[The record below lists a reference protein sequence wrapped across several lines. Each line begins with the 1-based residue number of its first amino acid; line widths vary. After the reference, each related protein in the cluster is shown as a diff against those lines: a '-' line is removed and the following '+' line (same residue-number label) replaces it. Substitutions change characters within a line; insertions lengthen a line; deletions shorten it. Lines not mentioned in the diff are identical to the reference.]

1 MATYAP
7 LAHFTERGIMNVK
20 NTAQREEEFKL
31 MAIRHGAAV
40 RETFWTL
47 GQYDIVAIVE
57 APDEMTMTA
66 LGPQPRRA
74 RLCAHAN
81 TPRIL
86 GNGDADHPAQDGL
99 TASLWTFARR
109 G

>member
-1 MATYAP
+1 MATYVM

-20 NTAQREEEFKL
+20 NTAQRAEEFKL

-47 GQYDIVAIVE
+47 GQYDVVIIVQ

-66 LGPQPRRA
+66 LGLSLGTLGFVRTQTLRA
-74 RLCAHAN
+74 FSEAEMQTVLRKMA
-81 TPRIL
+81 
-86 GNGDADHPAQDGL
+86 
-99 TASLWTFARR
+99 
-109 G
+109 

>member
-1 MATYAP
+1 MATYVM

-20 NTAQREEEFKL
+20 NTAQRAEEFKL

-47 GQYDIVAIVE
+47 GQYDVVVIVQ

-66 LGPQPRRA
+66 LGLSLGTLGFVRTQTLRA
-74 RLCAHAN
+74 FSEAEMQ
-81 TPRIL
+81 TIL
-86 GNGDADHPAQDGL
+86 RKMA
-99 TASLWTFARR
+99 
-109 G
+109 

>member
-40 RETFWTL
+40 RETFWTRP
-47 GQYDIVAIVE
+47 V
-57 APDEMTMTA
+57 
-66 LGPQPRRA
+66 
-74 RLCAHAN
+74 
-81 TPRIL
+81 
-86 GNGDADHPAQDGL
+86 
-99 TASLWTFARR
+99 
-109 G
+109 

>member
-1 MATYAP
+1 
-7 LAHFTERGIMNVK
+7 MNVK

-66 LGPQPRRA
+66 LGLSLGGLGFVRTQTLRA
-74 RLCAHAN
+74 FSE
-81 TPRIL
+81 TEMQTIL
-86 GNGDADHPAQDGL
+86 RKMA
-99 TASLWTFARR
+99 
-109 G
+109 